1 MLYAR
6 INKEYINQDELAKK
20 IVFERTISQVNRLY
34 KDQPEVAMKP
44 GQLSSQLKY
53 GFDSLFE
60 GFRSAIEQVLAA
72 DYNGDITTQKTYEI
86 IKKYNQLSSYLK
98 NVVNMKQLSPD
109 DEETIKK
116 SFNELREK
124 LDLLKQIAIDNN
136 FLDKQDIIEMVDK
149 INETSTQP
157 KQELE
162 KVSGKTVGMTQAIQD
177 KNASVKVIQDAID
190 KLDGIEQ
197 DLLDVNIANST
208 KKASQEA
215 EYKTLFDFSTT
226 KI

>member
-20 IVFERTISQVNRLY
+20 IVFERTISQVNKLY

-109 DEETIKK
+109 DEETLKK

-149 INETSTQP
+149 INETSTT
-157 KQELE
+157 KQQQLE
-162 KVSGKTVGMTQAIQD
+162 KIPGT
-177 KNASVKVIQDAID
+177 
-190 KLDGIEQ
+190 
-197 DLLDVNIANST
+197 
-208 KKASQEA
+208 
-215 EYKTLFDFSTT
+215 
-226 KI
+226 